1 MPKTALVAAFVA
13 AAIEYPLA
21 KKYPTTPSTGTFVR
35 MAAVGALTYVS
46 VVIAE
51 RLTKKETP

>member
-1 MPKTALVAAFVA
+1 MNTALVAALIA

-21 KKYPTTPSTGTFVR
+21 KKYPTTPPTDTFVR
-35 MAAVGALTYVS
+35 MAAVGVLTYAS
-46 VVIAE
+46 ITIAE